1 MKKFA
6 AAVAAAVAVLAM
18 AALSGVALAG
28 DHHGDHGKPSGSAHH
43 GSSGSSDT
51 QAGEKPSST
60 THKNTSC
67 STGGGSG
74 SSATC
79 TSDTSSRSDASKRY
93 GNGKTAAQIA
103 NGHGAP
109 SGTQL
114 NGPGNSQPHKVAV
127 CGKPSNKGGGVDVHA
142 VKHYDQSGC
151 ASKQQEQKQLQSQ
164 AQQQMVTF
172 CDMDTATTGKLET
185 KPAGEVAHHEFNGKA
200 EENRDIVPPFTLN
213 GQTFSENWPSG
224 QAIFN
229 ANCNESAPPAKAAV
243 QEQSAQMV
251 TFCDMDTAT
260 TGKLETHPASEVS
273 VHEFKGNAEE
283 NRDIVP
289 PFTYGGKTWSE
300 NWPSGQAIF
309 NANCNESAPPAKAA
323 VQEQSPSSA
332 VLTPSKSAAAQVAPV
347 TPPASGVAAATTPS
361 TAPATT
367 PASGVKGASKT
378 IAAPAASSKP
388 SSGVLGTA
396 KTLGSTAT
404 SGTLPFTGLRLWIVE
419 LIALGLI
426 GGGVAMRLIA
436 RRRLN

>member
-1 MKKFA
+1 MKKLA
-6 AAVAAAVAVLAM
+6 AAAAAAVAVLAM

-28 DHHGDHGKPSGSAHH
+28 DHHGDHGKPSGSAHQ
-43 GSSGSSDT
+43 SSSSSDT

-60 THKNTSC
+60 THKNTAC

-79 TSDTSSRSDASKRY
+79 TSDTSSKPDASKRY

-151 ASKQQEQKQLQSQ
+151 ALKQQEQKQLQSQ
-164 AQQQMVTF
+164 GQQQMVTL

-185 KPAGEVAHHEFNGKA
+185 KPAAEVAHHEFNGKA

-213 GQTFSENWPSG
+213 GQSFSENWPSG
-224 QAIFN
+224 EAIFN

-243 QEQSAQMV
+243 QAQSTQMV

-260 TGKLETHPASEVS
+260 TGKLETKPAAEVAH
-273 VHEFKGNAEE
+273 HEFNGKAEE

-289 PFTYGGKTWSE
+289 PFTLNGQSFSE
-300 NWPSGQAIF
+300 NWPSGEAIF
-309 NANCNESAPPAKAA
+309 NANCSAASGANVAA
-323 VQEQSPSSA
+323 TA
-332 VLTPSKSAAAQVAPV
+332 VLTPSKSAAAQVATV
-347 TPPASGVAAATTPS
+347 TPPASAVAAATTPNA
-361 TAPATT
+361 APATT

-426 GGGVAMRLIA
+426 GGGVTMRLIA
-436 RRRLN
+436 RRRTD